1 MIFLSTYRNKRRWI
15 AAAGMTI
22 WLMSAY
28 VWMLD
33 EIPGTVCVSD
43 GQSLNITEGLPVTSQ
58 IRSTDGIAVSAGMM
72 TGGRYEV
79 ECKLFGLI
87 PVKEVTV
94 HIVEEMEVI
103 PCGIPFGI
111 YIEME
116 GMQTGRKGNNVWCF
130 SPMFDLK
137 KPTILLNSHI
147 DTVKPVNGWR
157 KDPFTPREENG
168 KLYGLGSND
177 AGASVVS
184 LLQVFLQLCRTSQ
197 RYNLIYLASCEEE
210 VSGKDGIESV
220 LPGLPPISFAI
231 VGEPTEMQPAIAEKG
246 LMVLDVTAT
255 GKAGH
260 AARNEGDNAIYK
272 VLNDIAWFRDYRF
285 DKESQLLGPVKMSV
299 TVINAGTQHNVVP
312 DKCTFVVDIRSN
324 ELYSNEDLFAEIK
337 KHISC
342 EAKARSFRLNSSRI
356 DEKHPFVQKAIKMG
370 RIPFGSPTLSDQAL
384 MSFPSVK
391 IGPGRSSR
399 SHTAEEY
406 IMLKEIEEA
415 IGLYLELLDGLLL

>member
-1 MIFLSTYRNKRRWI
+1 MKYDISY
-15 AAAGMTI
+15 MT
-22 WLMSAY
+22 
-28 VWMLD
+28 
-33 EIPGTVCVSD
+33 
-43 GQSLNITEGLPVTSQ
+43 TE
-58 IRSTDGIAVSAGMM
+58 AVSLL
-72 TGGRYEV
+72 
-79 ECKLFGLI
+79 KSLI
-87 PVKEVTV
+87 SIPS
-94 HIVEEMEVI
+94 ISREETQAAD
-103 PCGIPFGI
+103 FLQN
-111 YIEME
+111 YIEMA
-116 GMQTGRKGNNVWCF
+116 GMQTGRKRNNVWCL

-197 RYNLIYLASCEEE
+197 KYNLIYLASCEEE

-220 LPGLPPISFAI
+220 LPGLPPVSFAI

-272 VLNDIAWFRDYRF
+272 VLDDIAWFRDYRF
-285 DKESQLLGPVKMSV
+285 EKESPLLGPVKMSV
-299 TVINAGTQHNVVP
+299 TVINAGTQHNVIP
-312 DKCTFVVDIRSN
+312 DKCSFVVDIRSN
-324 ELYSNEDLFAEIK
+324 ELYSNEELFAEIK

-342 EAKARSFRLNSSRI
+342 DAKARSYRLNSSQI
-356 DEKHPFVQKAIKMG
+356 DEKHPFVQKAVKLG
-370 RIPFGSPTLSDQAL
+370 RVPFGSPTLSDQAL

-415 IGLYLELLDGLLL
+415 VGIYLELLDGLLI